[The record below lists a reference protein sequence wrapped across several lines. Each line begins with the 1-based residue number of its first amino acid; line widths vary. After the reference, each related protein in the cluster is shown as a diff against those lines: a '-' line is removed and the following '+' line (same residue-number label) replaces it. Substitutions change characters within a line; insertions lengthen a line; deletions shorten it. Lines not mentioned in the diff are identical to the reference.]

1 MTADI
6 LSGFLSGAVLIIAIG
21 AQNSFVLRQGIRGE
35 HVLPIVLIC
44 AFADA
49 LLIAAGIAGMG
60 ALIQSAPVLLAV
72 TRYGGALF
80 LIWYGCLAAQRVR
93 HPQPLTVD
101 ATVGSTL
108 GMAMATC
115 AAFTF
120 LNPHVY
126 LDTVILLGSLA
137 NNRGEAG
144 RWYFWFGACIASFS
158 WFFSLG
164 FGASL
169 LRPLFVRPG
178 AWRVLDALIA
188 ATMFALGALFL
199 IGG

>member
-6 LSGFLSGAVLIIAIG
+6 IAGFLSGAVLIIAIG

-35 HVLPIVLIC
+35 HVLPVVLIC
-44 AFADA
+44 ACADA

-60 ALIQSAPVLLAV
+60 ALIQSAPVLLAA

-80 LIWYGCLAAQRVR
+80 LIWYGCLAAQRAW
-93 HPQPLTVD
+93 HPQPLNVD
-101 ATVGSTL
+101 STVGSTL
-108 GMAMATC
+108 GRAMATC

-137 NNRGEAG
+137 NNRGETG
-144 RWYFWFGACIASFS
+144 RWYFWCGACIASVS

-164 FGASL
+164 FGAAL

-178 AWRVLDALIA
+178 AWRVLDTLIA

-199 IGG
+199 SGG